1 MVATTAPPE
10 TTRVM
15 RFAPHPGAQTRF
27 MSTPADVAAGGG
39 AAGGGKSH
47 IALLEALR
55 HIHRPMFRAVY
66 FRRTAADLRKPRGL
80 WDSSRQIFPHFGGR
94 PREQELE
101 WHFPSGAWVKMN
113 HLEHESDVHDH
124 QGAEYPL
131 LILDEATHFSSHQ
144 FWYLQSRVRAPKQAG
159 VRPYTRLT
167 CNPDPDSFL
176 MREFLDPAG
185 YIDEE
190 GLPRE
195 EMIGKL
201 RWFVRADA
209 GDSLVWGDSP
219 EQLEEL
225 HPELF
230 REMPARARAKSFT
243 FVPFKLT
250 DNPSIGEDYK
260 AQLLLLPK
268 VDRMRLLYGNWR
280 VREARGDLF
289 KPQWFP
295 VLAQAPESVRRVRF
309 WDLAASRRKRSDHTA
324 GVLMSVNADGIYC
337 IEDVTTLHL
346 RPHETE
352 QAIARIAHEDGL
364 TTEVW
369 LEQETGAGAEF
380 FIDSMQRGVLR
391 GFTVCGLAVRGIGTK
406 LERAKPV
413 SSAAEKGHVR
423 IVGAAWNRG
432 FLSELESFPDPRVH
446 DDQVDAMSGAFH
458 CLQQGSFAFGSAE
471 W

>member
-1 MVATTAPPE
+1 
-10 TTRVM
+10 M

-39 AAGGGKSH
+39 AAGGGKSMV
-47 IALLEALR
+47 ALMEALR

-66 FRRTAADLRKPRGL
+66 FRRTAADLRKPKGL
-80 WDSSRQIFPHFGGR
+80 WDSSRGIYPHFGGR
-94 PREQELE
+94 PREQDLE
-101 WHFPSGAWVKMN
+101 WHFPSGAWLKMN

-131 LILDEATHFSSHQ
+131 LILDEATHFSSAQ

-176 MREFLDPAG
+176 MKEFLDPAG

-190 GLPRE
+190 GFPRE
-195 EMIGKL
+195 SMVGRL
-201 RWFVRADA
+201 RYFVRSEAD
-209 GDSLVWGDSP
+209 DLLLWGDSP
-219 EQLEEL
+219 EELEVR
-225 HPELF
+225 HPDMF
-230 REMPARARAKSFT
+230 KDMPARIRAKSFT

-260 AQLLLLPK
+260 AQLLNMPR

-280 VREARGDLF
+280 VRDARGEMF
-289 KPQWFP
+289 KPAWFP
-295 VLAQAPESVRRVRF
+295 ILAAAPESIRRVRF
-309 WDLAASRRKRSDHTA
+309 WDLAASRRRRSDHTA
-324 GVLMSVNADGIYC
+324 GVLMSISDAGLYC
-337 IEDVTTLHL
+337 IEDVTVLHL
-346 RPHETE
+346 RPHGTE
-352 QAIARIAHEDGL
+352 EEIARIAKEDGL

-380 FIDSMQRGVLR
+380 FIDSLQRGSLR
-391 GFTVCGLAVRGIGTK
+391 GFAVYGLAVRGIGTK
-406 LERAKPV
+406 VERAKPV

-423 IVGAAWNRG
+423 LVANAWNRG
-432 FLSELESFPDPRVH
+432 FLTELESFPDPRVH
-446 DDQVDAMSGAFH
+446 DDQVDATSGAFH
-458 CLQQGSFAFGSAE
+458 ALQQEAFAVGTAS